1 LREQVSAPSFAEL
14 FGRAPDVSARAPGRV
29 NLMGEHTD
37 YNEGYVL
44 PVAIPQQTR
53 VELARRDDGVAR
65 AWSADVASTAAP
77 SRYVLGEETRG
88 GGFLDYLQGVTLAL
102 REDGILLPGFDV
114 RIASEV
120 PVGAGLSSS
129 AALSI
134 AFLRALRAAFGLALD
149 DVRLAR
155 LAQRAENDLVGAP
168 VGIMDPMASSL
179 ASTSS
184 ALFLDTRSLTYELV
198 PIPETIE
205 LVVIDSGLPH
215 NHATGGYRARRAEC
229 ARACEMLGVRSLR
242 DLAPADGHHLA
253 ASLPAVLLRRVRHV
267 MTENA
272 RVFATVLAMR
282 SGDTAPLG
290 PIFAASQ
297 ASMRD
302 DYEVS
307 MPPIDRL
314 VELARAEPSVVGAR
328 LTGGGFGGSV
338 VIVVERGSARGLAA
352 RITSAYNETSAMTA
366 RVLVPSA

>member
-1 LREQVSAPSFAEL
+1 MAS
-14 FGRAPDVSARAPGRV
+14 APGRV

-53 VELARRDDGVAR
+53 VELARRDDGSAR
-65 AWSADVASTAAP
+65 VWSADVGSASAP
-77 SRYVLGEETRG
+77 SRYVLGEEARG

-102 REDGILLPGFDV
+102 REDGILLPGFDA

-129 AALSI
+129 AALST
-134 AFLRALRAAFGLALD
+134 AFLRALRAAFSLSLD
-149 DVRLAR
+149 DIHIAR
-155 LAQRAENDLVGAP
+155 IARRAENDLVGAP

-184 ALFLDTRSLTYELV
+184 ALFLDTRSLAYELV
-198 PIPETIE
+198 PIPEAIE

-215 NHATGGYRARRAEC
+215 SHATGGYRARRAEC
-229 ARACEMLGVRSLR
+229 TRACELLGIRSLR
-242 DLAPADGHHLA
+242 DIGHADLDHLA
-253 ASLPAVLLRRVRHV
+253 RELPAPLLRRARHV
-267 MTENA
+267 VTENA
-272 RVFATVLAMR
+272 RVFSTVAAMR
-282 SGDTAPLG
+282 SGDMASLG
-290 PIFAASQ
+290 SSFAASH

-314 VELARAEPSVVGAR
+314 VEIARAERDVVGAR

-338 VIVVERGSARGLAA
+338 VVVVKRGSGRGLAA
-352 RITSAYNETSAMTA
+352 RITSIYSEGSEVTA
-366 RVLVPSA
+366 RVLVPEA